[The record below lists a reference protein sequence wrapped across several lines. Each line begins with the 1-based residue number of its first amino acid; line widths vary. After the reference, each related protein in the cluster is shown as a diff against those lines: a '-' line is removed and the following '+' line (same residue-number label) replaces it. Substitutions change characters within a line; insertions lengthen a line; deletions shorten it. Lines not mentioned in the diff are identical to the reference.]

1 MAGSR
6 KNKQIKQRK
15 IPGEPSIV
23 QKGNPSQYY
32 SQSPAWTFAN
42 ADLQYFMV

>member
-1 MAGSR
+1 MAGFR

-23 QKGNPSQYY
+23 QSKKVSEA
-32 SQSPAWTFAN
+32 S
-42 ADLQYFMV
+42 LQEHFISKI